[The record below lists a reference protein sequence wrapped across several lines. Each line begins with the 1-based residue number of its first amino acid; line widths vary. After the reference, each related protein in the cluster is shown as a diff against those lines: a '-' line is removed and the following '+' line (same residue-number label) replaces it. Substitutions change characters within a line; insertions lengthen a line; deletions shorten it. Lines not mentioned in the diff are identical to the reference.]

1 MRVMDRN
8 WYAVYTKPRAEKKLH
23 TNLVDKNITSFLPLR
38 KELKLW
44 SDRKKWIEQ
53 PLLPSYI
60 FVQVDASE
68 RFDVLNTP
76 GAVRYISFEGRPTAI
91 PDNQIV
97 SLQQLI
103 SANPKN
109 IEVDYSFIKRGDRV
123 EVTSGPL
130 RGIAGEV
137 VQLNGRFRILLRF
150 ESIQCCVH
158 AEIGLNEIRPLP
170 VQRAHQVASM
180 ILQ

>member
-1 MRVMDRN
+1 MLFILSREQKRN
-8 WYAVYTKPRAEKKLH
+8 CIPILLIKILPVF
-23 TNLVDKNITSFLPLR
+23 FLLR

-44 SDRKKWIEQ
+44 SDRKKWVEQ

-76 GAVRYISFEGRPTAI
+76 GAVRYISFEGKPTAI

-103 SANPKN
+103 SASPKN
-109 IEVDYSFIKRGDRV
+109 LEVDYSYIKRGDRV
-123 EVTSGPL
+123 EVTSG
-130 RGIAGEV
+130 R
-137 VQLNGRFRILLRF
+137 
-150 ESIQCCVH
+150 
-158 AEIGLNEIRPLP
+158 
-170 VQRAHQVASM
+170 
-180 ILQ
+180 

>member
-1 MRVMDRN
+1 MRVMDKT

-23 TNLVDKNITSFLPLR
+23 THLLDKKIISFLPLR

-44 SDRKKWIEQ
+44 SDRKKWVEQ
-53 PLLPSYI
+53 PLLPSYL

-76 GAVRYISFEGRPTAI
+76 GAVRYISFEGKPTAI
-91 PDNQIV
+91 PDQQIV

-103 SANPKN
+103 TANPKT
-109 IEVDYSFIKRGDRV
+109 IAVDYGTVKRGDQV
-123 EVTSGPL
+123 EVISGAL
-130 RGIAGEV
+130 RGIIGEV

-150 ESIQCCVH
+150 ESVQCCIH
-158 AEIGLNEIRPLP
+158 AEIGLNEIKPLP
-170 VQRAHQVASM
+170 GRKEKETDPLIAQ
-180 ILQ
+180 